1 MPTSSPAA
9 TTAGKRASTRISG
22 SAARRASGAATRP
35 ATKAI
40 RQETSPA
47 CGRARPPR
55 MPLTPTMR
63 PFSTTKRAAAAPMI
77 APPIRADA
85 GVNAFH
91 AIDMGSSSMTVVE
104 HNTIGG
110 NMRLSRIL
118 LSAVLSGCGPA
129 ALAQSTADYPHRAIR
144 IIVPLAAGG
153 NVDIVARTL
162 ADQISKNLGQP
173 VLVENRPGASSLVGT
188 QFVAKSAADGY
199 TLLAIANTFATVP
212 LIVPDPGY
220 DPLKDFTGVTLTCLV
235 PQVLVVN
242 PSLPAQSVK
251 ELIALA
257 RAQPGEI
264 SYASS
269 GNGSTGHMAAE
280 LFNRQTGVKMLH
292 VPYKGNSQAIVDVIG
307 GQVAMMYD
315 QVSTSTPHIK
325 AGKLRALA
333 VTSLARSPLLPEVP
347 TVDEAG
353 VPGYED
359 ITFNGLVAP
368 AGTPR
373 AARVLINRAV
383 AEAVRAP
390 DLYKRFIERGVELR
404 ASASPEEFTEHVR
417 AELEKKG
424 RLAREAGIKP
434 E

>member
-1 MPTSSPAA
+1 
-9 TTAGKRASTRISG
+9 
-22 SAARRASGAATRP
+22 
-35 ATKAI
+35 
-40 RQETSPA
+40 
-47 CGRARPPR
+47 
-55 MPLTPTMR
+55 
-63 PFSTTKRAAAAPMI
+63 
-77 APPIRADA
+77 
-85 GVNAFH
+85 
-91 AIDMGSSSMTVVE
+91 
-104 HNTIGG
+104 
-110 NMRLSRIL
+110 MRLVRIL
-118 LSAVLSGCGPA
+118 LSLVLSGCGPI
-129 ALAQSTADYPHRAIR
+129 ALAQSAADYPHRAIR

-162 ADQISKNLGQP
+162 AEQIAKGLGQP

-188 QFVAKSAADGY
+188 QLVAKSAADGY

-242 PSLPAQSVK
+242 PSLPVQSVK

-257 RAQPGEI
+257 RARPGEI

-280 LFNRQTGVKMLH
+280 LFNRQAGVTMLH
-292 VPYKGNSQAIVDVIG
+292 VPYKGNSQALVDVIS
-307 GQVAMMYD
+307 GQVAMMFD
-315 QVSTSTPHIK
+315 QVSTSAPQIK
-325 AGKLRALA
+325 AGKVRALA
-333 VTSLARSPLLPEVP
+333 VTSLARSALLPEVP

-359 ITFNGLVAP
+359 ITFNGMVAP

-373 AARVLINRAV
+373 AALVRLNRAV

-390 DLYKRFIERGVELR
+390 DLYKRFIERGVELK
-404 ASASPEEFTEHVR
+404 ASASPEEFSGHIR
-417 AELEKKG
+417 AEFDKKG